1 MNNELDNGQYQDF
14 LFALFRIHVIV
25 NSSGPVKPIKTLSDH
40 VFSGFNPFSPILY
53 KENGDSL
60 WLSSEVI

>member
-25 NSSGPVKPIKTLSDH
+25 NSYRASKTGKNVVRSC
-40 VFSGFNPFSPILY
+40 F
-53 KENGDSL
+53 L
-60 WLSSEVI
+60 WIQSF